1 LKRIKKESAI
11 EFEGINL
18 SGLPAQKSDLVTLV
32 LSMGEEIFHMENAK
46 VESNQRA
53 KLLEKNLL
61 IHESTIKGMRTAPS
75 SSEKDTSPLTSSSTK
90 LFQSKYPKLAMH
102 LSFILTEG
110 WGGGRGVSP
119 PQRLVIYIKN

>member
-75 SSEKDTSPLTSSSTK
+75 SSEKDTSPLTSSS
-90 LFQSKYPKLAMH
+90 QSENLSVQSELAH
-102 LSFILTEG
+102 QRIQTQKQSIL
-110 WGGGRGVSP
+110 P
-119 PQRLVIYIKN
+119 